1 MSSLS
6 SVKIEKGTTLCENR
20 KGAGTLYEQPFFC
33 ENRKGGSR
41 VHYMSSLSSVKI
53 EKEALGYTI

>member
-6 SVKIEKGTTLCENR
+6 SVKTEKGTTLGEQLS
-20 KGAGTLYEQPFFC
+20 GTLYEQPFFC
-33 ENRKGGSR
+33 ENRKGGSQ

-53 EKEALGYTI
+53 EKGTTLGHTI